1 MPKTKRVTCGR
12 ICWSCRKCQ
21 NRTFCEFCNTCNLHG
36 QDEPTTEMIGPPR
49 EPRGR
54 MFLVQVA
61 FLTKKGWSETF
72 DVRVRAKGLAGA
84 IWMGVRTARREH
96 LRKRTHVR
104 QARVTAVAA

>member
-1 MPKTKRVTCGR
+1 MPIPKCTICGR
-12 ICWSCRKCQ
+12 ICWSCRKCR
-21 NRTFCEFCNTCNLHG
+21 NRSYCEFCNSCNLHG
-36 QDEPTTEMIGPPR
+36 QDEPTPEMIRPPR
-49 EPRGR
+49 KPQGR

-61 FLTKKGWSETF
+61 FLTSRGWSQTF
-72 DVRVRAKGLAGA
+72 DVRIRAKGMAGA